1 MIKAIL
7 STYIIT
13 LIVTKGSVF
22 NAPRQWI
29 IDRTPRLQMPAM
41 RGDATPPHYLVCRL
55 CLGALVSLIFSLY
68 YECNWLIVWAISY
81 FMATQER

>member
-7 STYIIT
+7 GAYIVT
-13 LIVTKGSVF
+13 LVVTKGSIL
-22 NAPRQWI
+22 NASRQWL

-41 RGDATPPHYLVCRL
+41 RGSDLPPHYLVCRL

-68 YECNWLIVWAISY
+68 YDCNWLIVWATSY